1 MFLQYVL
8 LQMKRPLLTRETFL
22 QLKSEETYRRGTVTK
37 SLQVTFASKLPIP
50 TETLALVINIQDVKI
65 LAKQAAKS
73 ALNHLKCDSLILMYP
88 RPVSY
93 HYHLSPQSPGH

>member
-22 QLKSEETYRRGTVTK
+22 QLKSAETYRRGTVTK

-50 TETLALVINIQDVKI
+50 TETLTLVINIQDVKI

-73 ALNHLKCDSLILMYP
+73 ALNHLKCYRIL
-88 RPVSY
+88 
-93 HYHLSPQSPGH
+93 